1 MKLQLTRDKT
11 IDVRMPWEKPK
22 GVPSGARKSGLAEIV
37 GVSLFEGDARGCPI
51 VRLLRKKD
59 GVHLVAAGFVDSP
72 AVSLPSNWDE
82 SKIQPSWELPS
93 AYQAPQAALAVVSTD
108 MFIRQT
114 TLDAL
119 TAVPESPAAPVE
131 KKKKLG
137 VKRNVEEK
145 KPEAKPAADA
155 PAPFVPVSRDGS
167 RFVTAPMGDSSFILQ
182 TGLPEFQT
190 LWLSRLLPE
199 GRRPTACSLQTSPAA
214 ILNSLYLQPEFKAD
228 DGTAVAVFVTRSAIY
243 FAGYRKGELVL
254 FRECPDVAGYDVMRE
269 LVKTELSVGDDLV
282 DSILEDTLIDPRP
295 ALEPLVRPVLQ
306 QLQLSIDYLAQRH
319 DVHVEKM
326 FLMGLPAGAMYWSQ
340 FAQETL
346 GRAFV
351 SPGVFE
357 GLVLPTKAGAVPDLK
372 PNESQV
378 FLAAVGAAVAA
389 MEVQA

>member
-59 GVHLVAAGFVDSP
+59 GVHLTSAGFVDSP

-82 SKIQPSWELPS
+82 SKIQPTWELPS
-93 AYQAPQAALAVVSTD
+93 VYQVPQAALAVTSPD

-119 TAVPESPAAPVE
+119 TAVPESSAAPVE

-145 KPEAKPAADA
+145 KPEAKPAAAA
-155 PAPFVPVSRDGS
+155 PVPFVPVSRDGS
-167 RFVTAPMGDSSFILQ
+167 RFVTAPMGDESFILQ

-228 DGTAVAVFVTRSAIY
+228 NGTAVAVFVTRSAIY
-243 FAGYRKGELVL
+243 FAGYR
-254 FRECPDVAGYDVMRE
+254 ECPDVAGYDVMRE
-269 LVKTELSVGDDLV
+269 LVKSELSVGDDLV

-306 QLQLSIDYLAQRH
+306 QLQLSLDYLAQRH

-351 SPGVFE
+351 SPGAFE
-357 GLVLPTKAGAVPDLK
+357 GLVQPTKAGAVPDLK